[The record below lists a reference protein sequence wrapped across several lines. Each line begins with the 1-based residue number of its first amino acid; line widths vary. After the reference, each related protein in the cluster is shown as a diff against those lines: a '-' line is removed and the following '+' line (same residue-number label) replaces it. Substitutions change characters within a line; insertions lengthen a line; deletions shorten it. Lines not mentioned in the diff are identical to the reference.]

1 MLTPLGM
8 ILLLNSTRKA
18 SHATWKFL
26 KLEFR
31 ADHVAL
37 NAVKFSPWNDPDGIA
52 YTGKMIVQLFQD
64 AYHPNITDCIKN
76 SEQQQVE
83 DASSFLRGRSP
94 VTRRSLLF

>member
-26 KLEFR
+26 KLDFR
-31 ADHVAL
+31 ADQVAI

-52 YTGKMIVQLFQD
+52 YTGKIIVQLFQD
-64 AYHPNITDCIKN
+64 IHLSNITDRVIN
-76 SEQQQVE
+76 PEQQQVE
-83 DASSFLRGRSP
+83 DASSFLRGRSL
-94 VTRRSLLF
+94 VTPRSLLF